1 MSDDNKKII
10 YSVDEEY
17 DSLRL
22 DLFLS
27 GMQEELSRS
36 YISKL
41 IDQGLVSV
49 NGKDVSKSSVKVKE
63 GDEVILLLPPSVVP
77 DIKPEDIPLDILYE
91 DNDVIVVNKPK
102 GMVVH
107 PAAGHYEGTLVNAL
121 LYHCK
126 DLSGINGVMR
136 PGIVH
141 RIDKDTSGSLVIC
154 KNDIA
159 HHAVAD
165 QLKIHSINRIYYA
178 IIHGHPSMPEGT
190 IHKPIGRDPSNRL
203 KMAVCEEGKGK
214 DAITHY
220 EVVEELNGY
229 SLIKCKLETG
239 RTHQIRVHMSS
250 IHHPILGD
258 PLYETGFSNPFEHL
272 QGQCLH
278 AATIGLNHPKTG
290 EYLEVTA
297 PMPEYFAHLLDILRN
312 K

>member
-1 MSDDNKKII
+1 MDECSLYEFDIEPSEDD
-10 YSVDEEY
+10 E
-17 DSLRL
+17 RL
-22 DLFLS
+22 DAYLNEQFAD
-27 GMQEELSRS
+27 LSRS
-36 YISKL
+36 YISKV
-41 IDQGLVSV
+41 IKNGGCLVNDVIVTKAGFRLSV
-49 NGKDVSKSSVKVKE
+49 DDHVCFQ
-63 GDEVILLLPPSVVP
+63 LPAAIEP
-77 DIKPEDIPLDILYE
+77 DIQPEDIPLDILYE
-91 DNDVIVVNKPK
+91 DDDLLIVNKPQ

-107 PAAGHYEGTLVNAL
+107 PAAGHFSGTLVNAIMW
-121 LYHCK
+121 HCRG
-126 DLSGINGVMR
+126 DLSGVNGVMR

-159 HHAVAD
+159 HHSVAD
-165 QLKIHSINRIYYA
+165 QLKVHSINRIYYA
-178 IIHGHPSMPEGT
+178 IIHGHPATPSGT
-190 IHKPIGRDPSNRL
+190 IHKPIGRDPANRL
-203 KMAVCEEGKGK
+203 KMAVCAEGKGK

-220 EVVEELNGY
+220 EVVEELKGY